1 MRRYRHHLNRALMAS
16 CLMLGAGLVTPAMAA
31 KTLVYCSE
39 GSPEGFNPQMFTAGT
54 TFDASSQ
61 PLYDRLFNAV
71 RGTTEIEPSL
81 ATGVDVSA
89 DGKVY
94 TFHLRP
100 GVKFHT
106 TKTFKPTRGFNA
118 DDVVFS
124 VERMADKNSPYHMVG
139 GGSYE
144 YYEGSGLSSILDKV
158 EKVDDMTV
166 RFTLKSADATFL
178 PITSMDFM
186 SILSKEYADQMQKA
200 GTPDKV
206 DQDPVGTGPFQLVA
220 YQKDAV
226 IRYRANP
233 DYWGGKAAL
242 DNLIFAITPDASVR
256 WQKLKA
262 NECQVMSYPN
272 PADLDAIKADKSV
285 TLMSQAG
292 LNIGYIGFNT
302 EKKPFGDVRVRQALS
317 LAINK
322 KAIIDAVYQG
332 AGAAANGPLPPTLW
346 GYDDSLQGYPYDP
359 EKAKA
364 LLKEAGVTN
373 LETDLWAMPVSRPYN
388 PNAKRMAE
396 LVQADWKAVGVDAR
410 IVSYEWGEY
419 LKRTQAGEPQ
429 TFMMGWTADIAD
441 PDNFLGVLLG
451 CDAVGSTNRSR
462 WCDQDFDG
470 DIKKAKSITDQTER
484 VKLYKAAQ
492 QVFQKEAPWVPIANA
507 VTNDPISNRV
517 KNYKVDPFG
526 KHLFYGVDIE

>member
-1 MRRYRHHLNRALMAS
+1 MNRLTHT
-16 CLMLGAGLVTPAMAA
+16 LGLGLAICTGAVLATHPAEAA

-39 GSPEGFNPQMFTAGT
+39 GSPEGFNPQMFTSGT

-61 PLYDRLFNAV
+61 PIYDRLYNAV
-71 RGTTEIEPSL
+71 RGTTDIQPSL
-81 ATGVDVSA
+81 ATGVDVSE
-89 DGKVY
+89 DGKTY
-94 TFHLRP
+94 TFKLRP
-100 GVKFHT
+100 GVKWQT
-106 TKTFKPTRGFNA
+106 TKSFKPTRELNA

-124 VERMADKNSPYHMVG
+124 VERMADKNSPYHQVG

-144 YYEGSGLSSILDKV
+144 YYEGSGLADILDKV

-166 RFTLKSADATFL
+166 RFTLKNADATFL

-186 SILSKEYADQMQKA
+186 SILSKEYADKMQAA

-233 DYWGGKAAL
+233 DYWAGKATL

-262 NECQVMSYPN
+262 GECQVMSYPN
-272 PADLDAIKADKSV
+272 PADLPAIKADKSV
-285 TLMSQAG
+285 TLESQPG
-292 LNIGYIGFNT
+292 LNIGYIGFNAQ
-302 EKKPFGDVRVRQALS
+302 KKPFDDPRVRQALNY
-317 LAINK
+317 AINK
-322 KAIIDAVYQG
+322 QAIIDAVYQG
-332 AGAAANGPLPPTLW
+332 AGAAASSPLPPTLW
-346 GYDDSLQGYPYDP
+346 GYNPDIKGYAYDP

-364 LLKEAGVTN
+364 LLKEAGVSN

-388 PNAKRMAE
+388 PNARRMAE
-396 LVQADWKAVGVDAR
+396 LVQADWKAVGVNAK

-419 LKRTQAGEPQ
+419 LKRTQAGEHQ

-441 PDNFLGVLLG
+441 PDNFLGVLLS
-451 CDAVGSTNRSR
+451 CDAIGATNRAR
-462 WCDQDFDG
+462 WCNQDFDKL
-470 DIKKAKSITDQTER
+470 IKQAKATTDRDQR
-484 VKLYKAAQ
+484 IKLYQQAQ
-492 QVFQKEAPWVPIANA
+492 QIFQDGAPWVAVANA
-507 VTNDPISNRV
+507 VTNDPISTRV
-517 KNYKVDPFG
+517 QNYKVDPFG
-526 KHLFYGVDIE
+526 KHIFYGVDIK